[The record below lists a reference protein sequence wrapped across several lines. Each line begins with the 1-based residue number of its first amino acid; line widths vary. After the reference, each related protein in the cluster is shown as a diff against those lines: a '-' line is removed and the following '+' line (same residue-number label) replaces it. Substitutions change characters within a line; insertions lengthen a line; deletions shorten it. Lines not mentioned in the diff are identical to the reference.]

1 MEKISK
7 EIFPPSVEN
16 NFSIENLLGVSR
28 SYLINLH
35 RRQDRLENFM
45 KNVKEKGLIFS
56 NLERFS
62 AVDAKKLDDQY
73 INSVIDVSAR
83 KGAFGKREYHEELN
97 GRGSVGCYLSHF
109 ALWKKCVELNQPI
122 LIMED
127 DINFVENF
135 MEKLQKVSD
144 FLPKKGLTLFNYQF
158 NTRPDKENEYIFK
171 VKHFFGLGFYTITPD
186 FIKKIMDFL
195 FPIKYQIDSVLS
207 FLAPFVN
214 IYAVEYEGKPLVYQN
229 DSKSDAQSVAKVEEF
244 KYLDSCT
251 NSGKYRYIV
260 YILVIS
266 IIVYLI
272 FKNREYLKKFF

>member
-1 MEKISK
+1 MENKS
-7 EIFPPSVEN
+7 
-16 NFSIENLLGVSR
+16 SIENLLGVNR
-28 SYLINLH
+28 SYLINLD
-35 RRQDRLENFM
+35 RRKDRLENFM
-45 KNVKEKGLIFS
+45 KNVKEKGLVFE

-62 AVDAKKLDDQY
+62 AIDAKTLDDQY
-73 INSVIDVSAR
+73 INSIIDISAR

-97 GRGSVGCYLSHF
+97 GKGSVGCYLSHIT
-109 ALWKKCVELNQPI
+109 LWRRCLDLGQPI

-135 MEKLQKVSD
+135 MDKLRKISD

-158 NTRPDKENEYIFK
+158 NTNPDKENEYIFK

-186 FIKKIMDFL
+186 FVKKIMDFL

-214 IYAVEYEGKPLVYQN
+214 IYAVGDAEGKPLVYQN

-244 KYLDSCT
+244 KYLNGCT
-251 NSGKYRYIV
+251 NSNKYRYIV
-260 YILVIS
+260 YILIIS
-266 IIVYLI
+266 IIIYLI
-272 FKNREYLKKFF
+272 YKHRIFSLIEDFYKFLIISLD